1 MEAGMPSEVEIIF
14 NNEKSNESELRLG
27 NSNSTN
33 SDKISFSSLF
43 ALGKLWSLILWTPTI
58 RSYSKSQLQQ
68 IYYRLEARTRVN
80 AECFVHLY
88 PIIKIECSLLRALTT
103 SFVGADIFANQ
114 AL

>member
-43 ALGKLWSLILWTPTI
+43 ALGKSLILWTPTT